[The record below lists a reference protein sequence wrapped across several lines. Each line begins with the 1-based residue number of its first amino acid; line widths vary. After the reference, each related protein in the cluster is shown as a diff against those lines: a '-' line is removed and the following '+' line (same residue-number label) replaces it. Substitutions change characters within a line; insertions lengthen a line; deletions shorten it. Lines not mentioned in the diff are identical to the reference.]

1 MKKCLLIVDMQNDF
15 SEEGALPVSGFSELI
30 KGINKKIEEYKNE
43 ENLVILTKDWH
54 PDNHISFVG
63 STWDQS
69 LQTELWPKHCVQDTF
84 GAMVDKRIQMN
95 KVDYVVNKGDDQM
108 IDSYSVFQDANKNWN
123 DEIKRIL
130 KRENVDEL
138 EIVGV
143 AGEFC
148 VKYSAVDAV
157 ELGYKVFANQ
167 ELTKY
172 IDQSKKEAILKEY
185 DEKEIRY

>member
-15 SEEGALPVSGFSELI
+15 SEEGALPVAGFSELI
-30 KGINKKIEEYKNE
+30 QGINKKIEEYKNKE
-43 ENLVILTKDWH
+43 QLVVLTKDWH
-54 PDNHISFVG
+54 PENHISFVG

-69 LQTELWPKHCVQDTF
+69 LQTELWPKHCVQDSF
-84 GAMVDKRIQMN
+84 GAMVDKRIQLN
-95 KVDYVVNKGDDQM
+95 KVDYIVHKGDDQM

-130 KRENVDEL
+130 KREQVEEL

-148 VKYSAVDAV
+148 VKYTAIDAI

-167 ELTKY
+167 QLTKY
-172 IDQSKKEAILKEY
+172 IDQSKKEAILKEF
-185 DEKEIRY
+185 DEKQIKY